1 MKVFKTLNEQIVN
14 DESLHTKKA
23 STACGIRLCF
33 CNNKNE
39 LWCIFAG
46 SRNCVES
53 IFTRVKRM
61 IIFVN
66 RTRITI

>member
-1 MKVFKTLNEQIVN
+1 MKDFKTLNEQIVN

-39 LWCIFAG
+39 LWCIFTCP
-46 SRNCVES
+46 RNGVES
-53 IFTRVKRM
+53 IFTGIKRM
-61 IIFVN
+61 VIFVN